1 MSIDLASF
9 HLQILRLRVSASVEW
24 DGGEEE
30 QGQEPMG
37 FGGTVVEAP
46 DLEDGDVEDRLG
58 F

>member
-9 HLQILRLRVSASVEW
+9 HLQLLKLRVSGSVEW

-30 QGQEPMG
+30 QAQEPMG
-37 FGGTVVEAP
+37 FGAPIEAAG
-46 DLEDGDVEDRLG
+46 LEGDAAEDRLG